1 MNPTFQTFIHYFL
14 HLVAPFFIAFLFF
27 RKDWKRVYLILLA
40 TMLVDLDH
48 LLADPIFQANRCGIN
63 FHPLH
68 TYWAMMGYVLL
79 LFFRRPFRII
89 GIGLLFHMFTDL
101 VDCFWTYLYCGSC
114 LIEANTMTLLKTFA
128 EMLGIGKS

>member
-14 HLVAPFFIAFLFF
+14 HLGAPFFIAFLFF

-68 TYWAMMGYVLL
+68 TYWAMLVYVLL

-89 GIGLLFHMFTDL
+89 GIGLLFHMFTDF
-101 VDCFWTYLYCGSC
+101 VDCFLTYLACDGC
-114 LIEANTMTLLKTFA
+114 FIEGRTLVVLEALASVFGVA
-128 EMLGIGKS
+128 GG